1 MLSAREQ
8 ADLATDVLTVLP
20 SSVVLTRASSASDG
34 LGGRTNTFTSV
45 GTYLARVTPADTGKV
60 EEEIGMKLRDGMTYR
75 VAFAAGTDVRIGDRL
90 TFSGL
95 TLSVEGIRSP
105 RSVEVERVAYV
116 TRANV

>member
-1 MLSAREQ
+1 M
-8 ADLATDVLTVLP
+8 
-20 SSVVLTRASSASDG
+20 
-34 LGGRTNTFTSV
+34 
-45 GTYLARVTPADTGKV
+45 
-60 EEEIGMKLRDGMTYR
+60 RDGMTYR